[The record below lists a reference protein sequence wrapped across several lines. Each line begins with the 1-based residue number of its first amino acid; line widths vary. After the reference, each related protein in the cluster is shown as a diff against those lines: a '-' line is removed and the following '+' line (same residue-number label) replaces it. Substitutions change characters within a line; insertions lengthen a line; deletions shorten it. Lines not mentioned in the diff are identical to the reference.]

1 MIWHLASWSLIY
13 KSLVNI
19 TVHNVVLWSCVSLLC
34 IIFSYLSERLYRWMS
49 LLIYQIFLLVGGCP
63 NLYLGRYSLCVL
75 SLYLHLKIVIRVH
88 LLLLALNLLFLNR
101 VLYQVIIIII
111 MNSIDPRL
119 IGPWD
124 AYLILGCLYLPYLII
139 YLSIHIYKWSV
150 LSLIIWIHRLCI
162 SMDHLML
169 ILKMQLLLIRTY
181 WSAEI
186 ALFITI
192 IDWYACCWSYI

>member
-1 MIWHLASWSLIY
+1 MIWHLASWSLIC

-34 IIFSYLSERLYRWMS
+34 IIFSYLSECLYRWMS

-75 SLYLHLKIVIRVH
+75 SLYLHLKIVSRVH

-101 VLYQVIIIII
+101 VLYQAIIIII

-139 YLSIHIYKWSV
+139 YLSIHIYK
-150 LSLIIWIHRLCI
+150 
-162 SMDHLML
+162 
-169 ILKMQLLLIRTY
+169 
-181 WSAEI
+181 
-186 ALFITI
+186 
-192 IDWYACCWSYI
+192 